1 MQACV
6 AWARAGADS
15 DRGAVLRATKNAR
28 RRQVTGYQEGTYSGS
43 TYGSSGYNSTHGTYS
58 GTTYSPGAAASAQM
72 QADAQNQQLID
83 RARQVAADNRQALQ
97 DRAMRANTLS
107 PGEFIGGQITIE
119 LPDQSRRN
127 AAPLELTLVAGMDQ
141 FKFKL
146 TELFD

>member
-1 MQACV
+1 
-6 AWARAGADS
+6 
-15 DRGAVLRATKNAR
+15 
-28 RRQVTGYQEGTYSGS
+28 
-43 TYGSSGYNSTHGTYS
+43 
-58 GTTYSPGAAASAQM
+58 M

-97 DRAMRANTLS
+97 DRM
-107 PGEFIGGQITIE
+107 IE